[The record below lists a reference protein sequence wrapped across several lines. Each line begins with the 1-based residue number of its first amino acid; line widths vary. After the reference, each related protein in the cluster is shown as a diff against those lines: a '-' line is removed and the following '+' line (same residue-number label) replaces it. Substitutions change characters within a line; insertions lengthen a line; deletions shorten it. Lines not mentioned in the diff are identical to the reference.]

1 MLGSKTVKK
10 NIIEM
15 YTTGSNTAVTI
26 LIKHEFV
33 DYHPISESLPSKQS
47 LTIS

>member
-15 YTTGSNTAVTI
+15 YTSNTAVTI
-26 LIKHEFV
+26 LIKHECV

>member
-1 MLGSKTVKK
+1 MLGSNTVKK

-15 YTTGSNTAVTI
+15 YNTSNTAVTI

>member
-15 YTTGSNTAVTI
+15 YTSNTAVTI